1 MAQTGLKI
9 GVFDSGIGG
18 LTVLK
23 ALKSA
28 YPAESYVYIGD
39 TARLPYG
46 TKSRETVIRYS
57 ESLTRCVLKQNVNAV
72 IVACNTASTHAL
84 ESVKAMAAPI
94 PVLGMIEPAA
104 AAAVKTTKKGHIG
117 VIATSGTILSNA
129 YPREIGLINK
139 DIRTESAACQMLVAL
154 AEEGWNGE
162 DDPVTLGIIR
172 RYLEP
177 MFDKNDAPDTLI
189 LGCTHFPVFEK
200 AITAI
205 IGEDVTL
212 INSGQAAAHEL
223 AELLPDIHPDNRK
236 AGAMVNDKKTTF
248 FATDDPVRFAR
259 NAARFY
265 DHALSPDQVSLI
277 DI

>member
-1 MAQTGLKI
+1 MTHTPYKI

-23 ALKSA
+23 ALKAA

-84 ESVKAMAAPI
+84 DAVKDMAGPI
-94 PVLGMIEPAA
+94 PVLGMIGPAA
-104 AAAVKTTKKGHIG
+104 AAAVKATRNGHIA
-117 VIATSGTILSNA
+117 VIATSGTILSGA
-129 YPREIGLINK
+129 YPREIEQIDRAIK
-139 DIRTESAACQMLVAL
+139 TESAAAQMLVAL
-154 AEEGWNGE
+154 AEEGWNGD
-162 DDPVTLGIIR
+162 DDPITRGIIR

-177 MFDKNDAPDTLI
+177 LFDRADAPDTLI
-189 LGCTHFPVFEK
+189 LGCTHFPVFER
-200 AITAI
+200 AITSV
-205 IGEDVTL
+205 IGSGITL
-212 INSGQAAAHEL
+212 INSGEAAASEL
-223 AELLPDIHPDNRK
+223 KALLPGLEAEGRAAKGQASDAH
-236 AGAMVNDKKTTF
+236 TLF
-248 FATDDPVRFAR
+248 FATDDPSRFAR

-265 DHALSPDQVSLI
+265 DHALSADQVALI